1 MTLKTIRLALA
12 RDKEFP
18 DGATNRGYIFKA
30 PLTADGSL
38 DKEAWSKRKQQ
49 CSVERFWPGEPDE
62 TGHLV
67 HTRGNA
73 WVFHYDTMT
82 KTEKAEAPIFNF
94 LIGIILL
101 KVNMSRLPNM
111 TEPSAHSA
119 YLASA
124 DTWRSRP

>member
-38 DKEAWSKRKQQ
+38 DQAAWSKLKQQ

-82 KTEKAEAPIFNF
+82 KTEKAEAPIFKF
-94 LIGIILL
+94 DRHHFVEGEYVSI
-101 KVNMSRLPNM
+101 
-111 TEPSAHSA
+111 TEHDGTQRTFRVLSV
-119 YLASA
+119 
-124 DTWRSRP
+124 R